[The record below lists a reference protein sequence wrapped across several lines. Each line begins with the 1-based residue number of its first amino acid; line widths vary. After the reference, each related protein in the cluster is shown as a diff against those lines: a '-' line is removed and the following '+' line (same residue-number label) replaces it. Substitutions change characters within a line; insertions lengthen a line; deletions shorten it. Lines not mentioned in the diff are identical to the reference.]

1 LSGPSFAILGSWSKR
16 IDVIEIND
24 KTDLDALRHVQTIDR
39 MLDRALTDNQQLK
52 DEDYRL
58 HQELSHLRSVA
69 RSRLV
74 FMLMYAAMLFLT
86 WFGLALKA
94 ILG

>member
-1 LSGPSFAILGSWSKR
+1 
-16 IDVIEIND
+16 VIEING

-39 MLDRALTDNQQLK
+39 MLDRALNDNQQLK

-58 HQELSHLRSVA
+58 HQELKYLRSVA

-74 FMLMYAAMLFLT
+74 FLLLCAAMLFLT
-86 WFGLALKA
+86 WFGLVLRAVLR
-94 ILG
+94 

>member
-1 LSGPSFAILGSWSKR
+1 
-16 IDVIEIND
+16 VIEINGQ
-24 KTDLDALRHVQTIDR
+24 TDLDALRHVQAIDR
-39 MLDRALTDNQQLK
+39 MLDRALNDNRQLK

-58 HQELSHLRSVA
+58 QVELKYLRSVA

-86 WFGLALKA
+86 WFGLALRA
-94 ILG
+94 ILR

>member
-1 LSGPSFAILGSWSKR
+1 M
-16 IDVIEIND
+16 IEINGQ
-24 KTDLDALRHVQTIDR
+24 TDLDALRHVQAIDR

-52 DEDYRL
+52 KEDYRL
-58 HQELSHLRSVA
+58 QQELEYLRSVA

-86 WFGLALKA
+86 WFGLALRA
-94 ILG
+94 VLR